1 MGIST
6 SLVLIAIGAIL
17 RFAVDVTTRGFDVH
31 AVGVILMIIGGI
43 GFVISLLF
51 WGSWG
56 GFGGYSSQ
64 EVVDRPTARRRV
76 VEDDW

>member
-31 AVGVILMIIGGI
+31 TVGVILMIIGGI

-56 GFGGYSSQ
+56 GFGGYSRH
-64 EVVDRPTARRRV
+64 EVVDRPMARRRV